1 MWMVHWILLQNG
13 QYVAIVTS
21 RCQLVA
27 TDSLIVSGSIASINV
42 KLAAVLTVK
51 RVNQSRLKFSEWLRV
66 AISTMYISIYSATCI
81 AIYS

>member
-1 MWMVHWILLQNG
+1 M
-13 QYVAIVTS
+13 AIVTS

-66 AISTMYISIYSATCI
+66 AISTMYIRIYSATCI